1 MNSSFQSIYQ
11 EVDIALIAHPLI
23 PCVLWR
29 VTNIITVCGQ
39 SHKTDDIDP
48 CLLVRQLHGHMFVP
62 AALQNIIVLL
72 LNSRILVKWAMK
84 VLKEACVVCE
94 HSAPTKTASRTSLK
108 YFIWFKLANLF
119 LWMFNSSSAS
129 KFQAHKLRIC
139 KWTCS
144 DFLPTY
150 SQCPHADLSSC

>member
-11 EVDIALIAHPLI
+11 EVDIALIAHQLI

-29 VTNIITVCGQ
+29 V
-39 SHKTDDIDP
+39 TDDIDP